1 MMCVQTDV
9 SSNTVTETEEKTLQY
24 FLEGVMCEWD
34 RVWWGHLA
42 RESARLYVQ
51 LNCLA
56 LKPGL

>member
-42 RESARLYVQ
+42 HESARLYVQ